1 MKVEL
6 KQKRREARQIRE
18 SFKTYYIN
26 KFYNK
31 WMNKFKFNGLNYQ
44 QIEFIMRKFWDVG
57 AVAVLK
63 PVGIPEGI
71 NLEEN
76 EIIFTTF
83 APQSLFNIYDYP
95 SEVMPINTRGVPF
108 IPSKSLKLDE
118 EIVIIYCQ
126 KNHKSIYS
134 SIECKI
140 KQLVDLEMTIRTNT
154 KTQKFPWV
162 VAVSPENKTAINDM
176 IENIEND
183 EAVLLTTLEEPQK
196 AKALVSGAPYV
207 LDKLEQLRQKLE
219 DDIDTILGC
228 NNVGI
233 AEKKEHLT
241 VGEVNANN
249 QSIQES
255 NDQYLEMIQEGFARE
270 LLVLGHEVDVE
281 LKNQVVMMDYPEES
295 EDQED
300 VE

>member
-6 KQKRREARQIRE
+6 KQKRKEARQIRE

-76 EIIFTTF
+76 EIIFTPF
-83 APQSLFNIYDYP
+83 APQSIFNIYDYP

-154 KTQKFPWV
+154 KTQKFPWI

-183 EAVLLTTLEEPQK
+183 EAVLLTTLEEPEK

-281 LKNQVVMMDYPEES
+281 LKNQVEMMDYPEES